1 MLQLIARVLLLVIFC
16 FESSDREFD
25 SQAWPGTFTAKALI
39 CSIQESDHGREVCS
53 GIIACANPLLASFW
67 SLQNVQSYHP
77 VSGRFARVYFP
88 PAYRSSTVIQY
99 MILTLIMDIHLS

>member
-1 MLQLIARVLLLVIFC
+1 
-16 FESSDREFD
+16 
-25 SQAWPGTFTAKALI
+25 
-39 CSIQESDHGREVCS
+39 
-53 GIIACANPLLASFW
+53 
-67 SLQNVQSYHP
+67 VQSYHP